1 MRAAPVMKLWGAALA
16 ALLAA
21 LLLAVPAGAA
31 SRKQIQA
38 AAFDVPM
45 PAAPIRDLVIEHAGP
60 PVARSNDRLYRNPV
74 NDGAGRSVEI
84 TVSATCV
91 TLCPPADR
99 DPQTIANFLGTVA
112 HGDEMNLLTVN
123 LVFETEIA
131 SPPPFGCGSA
141 AAQAC
146 YFPSQNRMVINGTNT
161 TASDGA
167 TRDFVIAHEYGHH
180 LANHRINPPFDSP
193 AVDWGPK
200 RWASYERVCEGVAAG
215 TLFPGNEGSRYFQNP
230 GEAFA
235 EAFAFARFPTAP
247 VAWHWIESLR
257 PDANSLAAAR
267 GDALEPWTGP
277 GTVKRQGRFA
287 KRKRPKRKA
296 KNFGTALDGDLT
308 LRLNGK
314 AGADLALILR
324 GSNGRELEQSDGVG
338 SKEAVS
344 YRICGEGSISATVR
358 RQIRQRTRFFLS
370 AQIP

>member
-1 MRAAPVMKLWGAALA
+1 MRLAPAMKLWGAALA
-16 ALLAA
+16 ALLAVLA
-21 LLLAVPAGAA
+21 LAAPAGAA
-31 SRKQIQA
+31 SRKQVQA

-45 PAAPIRDLVIEHAGP
+45 PAAPIRDLVIERPTKAA
-60 PVARSNDRLYRNPV
+60 ARVLARGSLQRNPV

-84 TVSATCV
+84 TVSPFCDPLVSCQDA
-91 TLCPPADR
+91 
-99 DPQTIANFLGTVA
+99 DPQTIANFLGTIA
-112 HGDEMNLLTVN
+112 HGDEMNLLNVD
-123 LVFETEIA
+123 LQPGAELA
-131 SPPPFGCGSA
+131 STCGSA

-146 YFPSQNRMVINGTNT
+146 YFPSLNLMIINGNDT

-267 GDALEPWTGP
+267 GDALDPWTGP
-277 GTVKRQGRFA
+277 STVKRQGRFP

-308 LRLNGK
+308 VKLNGK

-324 GSNGRELEQSDGVG
+324 GANGRELEQSDGIG

-344 YRICGEGSISATVR
+344 YRICGEGSVSATVR

-370 AQIP
+370 GQIP